1 MSNTLYPADHRG
13 LMRKIE
19 ALAEH
24 IERDP
29 GDILSISSVANKVIY
44 KLRDELGISGG
55 RLYELDGDDYL
66 LRATFPDAR
75 EVDTEIRIPRTYP
88 PLEICLMRGSVYMTA
103 DDPLVDPDLEA
114 VLGVRDFAAVEVGNE
129 QYVLGFDVAG
139 GNRREEVL
147 YSLGVVRH
155 SINRKIRQN
164 HVADIFRQARAIQ
177 QSILPSAPPRFGD
190 YDIAGRSLSIEEA
203 VGGDLF
209 DYIPITD
216 KILGLAIADVSGHGL
231 PAALQVRD
239 IYMGLR
245 MGLARD
251 FKIVRTIERLNGII
265 HTCTLTSRFVSMFYG
280 ELELNGSFIGVN
292 AGHPPP
298 FHLAADGEVTYLD
311 RGGPVLGPLP
321 DATYDRSFAQMHPGD
336 LLVMYTDGITEAL
349 QAGNGEEFRVERLV
363 EAARSRQGRPAAEV
377 VDGILADLQ
386 AWSGGAPPRD
396 DCTLVVV
403 VYPSRLKED
412 ERCRR

>member
-1 MSNTLYPADHRG
+1 MTNTLFPADHRG

-29 GDILSISSVANKVIY
+29 GEILSIRAIATKVIF

-66 LRATFPDAR
+66 LRAAFPDAK

-103 DDPLVDPDLEA
+103 DDPLVDRELEA
-114 VLGVRDFAAVEVGNE
+114 GLGVRDFAAVEIGNE
-129 QYVLGFDVAG
+129 QYVLGFDVVG
-139 GNRREEVL
+139 GNHREEVL
-147 YSLGVVRH
+147 YSLGVIRH

-164 HVADIFRQARAIQ
+164 HVAGIFRQARAIQ
-177 QSILPSAPPRFGD
+177 TSILPAASPRFGD
-190 YDIAGRSLSIEEA
+190 FDIAGRSLSIEEA
-203 VGGDLF
+203 VGGDLY

-216 KILGLAIADVSGHGL
+216 KILGLAIADASGHGL

-239 IYMGLR
+239 IYTGLR
-245 MGLARD
+245 MGLGRD
-251 FKIVRTIERLNGII
+251 FKIVRTVERLNDII
-265 HTCTLTSRFVSMFYG
+265 HASTLTSRFVSMFYG
-280 ELELNGSFIGVN
+280 ELELNGLFIGVN

-298 FHLAADGEVTYLD
+298 FHLAADGEVSYLD

-321 DATYDRSFAQMHPGD
+321 DAIYDRSFAQMQPGD
-336 LLVMYTDGITEAL
+336 MLVMFTDGITEAL
-349 QAGNGEEFRVERLV
+349 RDGNGEEYRVERLV
-363 EAARSRQGRPAAEV
+363 EVAKAQQGHTAAEV
-377 VDGILADLQ
+377 IDAVFADLET
-386 AWSGGAPPRD
+386 WSAGAPLQD
-396 DCTLVVV
+396 DCT
-403 VYPSRLKED
+403 
-412 ERCRR
+412 